1 MRVTVQISQSGGWY
15 KLSNSWTSSTLGFLA
30 GWKQTKKRMNYI
42 TFLCFSDNL
51 VAHVVCIF
59 FSNKPDNTSFCNRET
74 TLKNNSSQITKNKI
88 NTPSLHRWIPNA
100 GHIKPLL
107 TLFFLAGFLAFLL
120 SFLTL
125 GCRWGELGPGW
136 VASVPSSSD
145 VLSTLHTRLENE

>member
-30 GWKQTKKRMNYI
+30 GWKQTKHEWI
-42 TFLCFSDNL
+42 TSHFSVFLTTSLHTLF
-51 VAHVVCIF
+51 VF